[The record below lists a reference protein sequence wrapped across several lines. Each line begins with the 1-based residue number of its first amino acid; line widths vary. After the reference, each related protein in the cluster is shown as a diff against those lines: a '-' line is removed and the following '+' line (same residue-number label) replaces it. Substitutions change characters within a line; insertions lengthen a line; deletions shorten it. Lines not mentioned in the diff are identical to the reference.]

1 MREWLERLSTRLGL
15 DARPRLRKFVVGVIG
30 VTIVLVGLALVV
42 LPGPAVI
49 VLPVGIAILA
59 TEFAWA
65 RRVLRRG
72 RLIVLRVRKRFR
84 DEYRNASAP

>member
-1 MREWLERLSTRLGL
+1 MDRLSTRLGL

-30 VTIVLVGLALVV
+30 VTIVCVGLALVI
-42 LPGPAVI
+42 LPGPAVV

-65 RRVLRRG
+65 RRVMRRG

-84 DEYRNASAP
+84 EEFGHAPTP